1 MEARDIM
8 EPAPIWVRADESL
21 WDAAQHML
29 DNPFSTLP
37 VVGDDEGELIGTLS
51 MDDLLPRLEAVPFSE
66 VEALRLF
73 EDWLDENNYDKFAP
87 QYREQSVR
95 SHMHK
100 DVQAVTPDTH
110 LCQGLR
116 MIVASSD
123 HQVFVVDDER
133 HLLGV
138 IGRNDVLHVLTSGP

>member
-1 MEARDIM
+1 MEAREIM

-21 WDAAQHML
+21 GEAAQRML

-37 VVGDDEGELIGTLS
+37 VVDDNADQLIGALT
-51 MDDLLPRLEAVPFSE
+51 MDNLLPRLESVPFSE

-73 EDWLDENNYDKFAP
+73 DNWLDEHNYHKFGP
-87 QYREQSVR
+87 RYREQTVED
-95 SHMHK
+95 HMHK

-110 LCQGLR
+110 FCYVLR

-123 HQVFVVDDER
+123 HQVFVVDDDGR
-133 HLLGV
+133 LLGV
-138 IGRNDVLHVLTSGP
+138 IGRNDVLQVLTSGH

>member
-21 WDAAQHML
+21 LDAAQHML

-37 VVGDDEGELIGTLS
+37 VVGEDAGELIGTLS

-73 EDWLDENNYDKFAP
+73 ENWLDENNYDKFGP
-87 QYREQSVR
+87 RYREQAVED
-95 SHMHK
+95 HMHK
-100 DVQAVTPDTH
+100 DVQAVTPETH
-110 LCQGLR
+110 LCEALR
-116 MIVASSD
+116 IIVSSSD
-123 HQVFVVDDER
+123 HQVFVVDEDR
-133 HLLGV
+133 RLLGV
-138 IGRNDVLHVLTSGP
+138 IGRNDVLAVLTSGR

>member
-21 WDAAQHML
+21 LDAAQHML

-37 VVGDDEGELIGTLS
+37 VVGDNEGELIGTLA

-73 EDWLDENNYDKFAP
+73 DNWLDENNYDKFGP
-87 QYREQSVR
+87 RYREQTVAD
-95 SHMHK
+95 HMRK
-100 DVQAVTPDTH
+100 DVQAVTPEAHVCDA
-110 LCQGLR
+110 LR
-116 MIVASSD
+116 MIVSSSD
-123 HQVFVVDDER
+123 HQVFVVNEDR
-133 HLLGV
+133 RLLGV
-138 IGRNDVLHVLTSGP
+138 IGRNDVLSVLTSET